1 MRRWSAVALVALLV
15 IAGVLWYVR
24 GRSPDEA
31 VETGGVMVALRV
43 DGGFDTTIERGEP
56 LLLEVFLQGRTDAA
70 SATLGSAAMPWHR
83 LVSLQ
88 CDSEVALGEPV
99 VLGLPRVLGVV
110 LDGEKPSLV
119 ADEDAS
125 LARIVGRQRTY
136 TVALGI
142 PPELTSALPA
152 GRRTIRATVG
162 AVTSLPVSV
171 TVTEPTADREVE
183 RLRRSA
189 RFSVRAGNYDTGKRV
204 AESVLARQ
212 PDDVGAYTTIGDA
225 LNGLGRPRE
234 ARAAY
239 LKALEVIRSGRQF
252 YEEPESLYER
262 IREVERQLGTLPKR
276 ERAAAPP
283 VR

>member
-1 MRRWSAVALVALLV
+1 VRRWAAVALVALLV

-24 GRSPDEA
+24 GRNPDEA

-56 LLLEVFLQGRTDAA
+56 LLLEVFLQGRTDAV

-88 CDSEVALGEPV
+88 RDSDVALGEPV

-110 LDGEKPSLV
+110 LDGGKPSLV
-119 ADEDAS
+119 DEDAS

-136 TVALGI
+136 TVALGV
-142 PPELTSALPA
+142 PPELTSALPV
-152 GRRTIRATVG
+152 GRRTIRATIG

-171 TVTEPTADREVE
+171 MVTEPTADREVE

-189 RFSVRAGNYDTGKRV
+189 RFSVRAGNYDTGRRV

-212 PDDVGAYTTIGDA
+212 PDDVGAHTTIGDA

-239 LKALEVIRSGRQF
+239 LKALAVIRSGRQF
-252 YEEPESLYER
+252 YEEPESLYAR
-262 IREVERQLGTLPKR
+262 IREVERKLGPLTKR